1 MMPQT
6 VRFITVGNLKES
18 YLREAAA
25 EYKKRLSGMCRVE
38 EIELKEV
45 KVPDDPSESEIS
57 KALAEEA
64 KTILAA
70 VPPRS
75 YLLAL
80 CVEGKQMSSPELSRK
95 LEAVTSECGTLCFV
109 IGSSHGLSPEV
120 KSAAK
125 MRLSVSELTFPHQLM
140 RVILYEAVY
149 RCYQIAKGSKY
160 HK

>member
-45 KVPDDPSESEIS
+45 KLPEDPSESEIK
-57 KALAEEA
+57 KALTEEA
-64 KTILAA
+64 KAILSAI
-70 VPPRS
+70 PPRS
-75 YLLAL
+75 FPVAL
-80 CVEGKQMSSPELSRK
+80 CVEGKQMSSPDLSRK
-95 LEAVTSECGTLCFV
+95 LESVTAECGTLCFI
-109 IGSSHGLSPEV
+109 IGSSHGLAPEV

-149 RCYQIAKGSKY
+149 RCYQIAKGSRY

>member
-45 KVPDDPSESEIS
+45 KLPEDPSESEIK
-57 KALAEEA
+57 KALTEEA
-64 KTILAA
+64 KAILAA
-70 VPPRS
+70 IPPRS
-75 YLLAL
+75 FPVAL
-80 CVEGKQMSSPELSRK
+80 CVEGKQLDSPGLSAL
-95 LEAVTSECGTLCFV
+95 LERGAAESGCVCAV
-109 IGSSHGLSPEV
+109 IGSSHGLDERV
-120 KSAAK
+120 KAACSH
-125 MRLSVSELTFPHQLM
+125 RLSVSKLTFPHQLM

>member
-45 KVPDDPSESEIS
+45 KLPEDPSESEIK
-57 KALAEEA
+57 KALTEEA
-64 KTILAA
+64 KAILAA
-70 VPPRS
+70 IPPRS
-75 YLLAL
+75 FPVAL
-80 CVEGKQMSSPELSRK
+80 CVEGKQMSSPDLSRK
-95 LEAVTSECGTLCFV
+95 LESVTAECGPLCFI
-109 IGSSHGLSPEV
+109 IGSSPGLAPEV